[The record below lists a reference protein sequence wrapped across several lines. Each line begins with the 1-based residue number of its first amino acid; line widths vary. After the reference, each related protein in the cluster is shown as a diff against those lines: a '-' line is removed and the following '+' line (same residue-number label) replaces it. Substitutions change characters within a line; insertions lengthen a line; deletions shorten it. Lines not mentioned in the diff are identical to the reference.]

1 VKVRFTP
8 SGRRQFLSALA
19 YIQQDKPSAARRF
32 LKKAEKSLKR
42 LEKFPDSGR
51 LVPEFPELPF
61 REVVIPPYRFF
72 YKRKGS
78 TVWIVGAWHSA
89 QSVRQPEADG

>member
-8 SGRRQFLSALA
+8 SGRRQFLAA
-19 YIQQDKPSAARRF
+19 VAHIHHDRPSAAKRF

-51 LVPEFPELPF
+51 LIPEFPELPY
-61 REVVIPPYRFF
+61 REIVVPPYRFF
-72 YKRKGS
+72 YKREGN

-89 QSVRQPEADG
+89 QNVGQPEANG